1 MDSVVKELLSDIF
14 KDDSFYYVF
23 INTVYIMSALLLFS
37 RICNIV
43 EVTKSV
49 ISHNWHCINSDV
61 K

>member
-14 KDDSFYYVF
+14 KSDSFYYVF

-37 RICNIV
+37 GICNIA